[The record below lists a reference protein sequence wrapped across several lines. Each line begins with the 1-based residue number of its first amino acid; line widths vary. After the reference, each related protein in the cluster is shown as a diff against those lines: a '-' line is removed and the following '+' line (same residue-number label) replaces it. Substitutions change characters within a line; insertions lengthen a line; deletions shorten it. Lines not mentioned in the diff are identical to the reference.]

1 MSLMT
6 TYRQCR
12 KKNILHQRGFSFALL
27 VESGLISYPI
37 CATALCATTIRQRRR
52 RHPLYLS
59 NCSSRLECK
68 SEKKRMSP
76 WRNNVANVSLFY
88 RRGLRKYFNT
98 LRSIVSCHYLLT
110 HIRYIHE
117 RERERAILYFYLKL

>member
-1 MSLMT
+1 MT

-12 KKNILHQRGFSFALL
+12 KKNILHQRAFSFALL

-37 CATALCATTIRQRRR
+37 CATALCATTIRRHRRRRR

-59 NCSSRLECK
+59 NCSSRLECR
-68 SEKKRMSP
+68 SEKKCTSP

-88 RRGLRKYFNT
+88 CRGLRKYFNT

-117 RERERAILYFYLKL
+117 RAILYFYLKL